1 MRNCTGQKQEKEEK
15 SVFRKQAYLYEDLK
29 AFLFICSIP
38 LSRQTS
44 IDLLPATLV
53 AFPFCIDG

>member
-29 AFLFICSIP
+29 NFLVHILNSI
-38 LSRQTS
+38 
-44 IDLLPATLV
+44 I
-53 AFPFCIDG
+53 

>member
-29 AFLFICSIP
+29 KILVHILNSI
-38 LSRQTS
+38 
-44 IDLLPATLV
+44 V
-53 AFPFCIDG
+53 